1 MITFKKIVHSTVG
14 NDGVKYCITQ
24 DSADDYSIYYE
35 SNGKMLLVDSYGS
48 LDRALNVLDNES

>member
-1 MITFKKIVHSTVG
+1 MITSKIVHSRVG
-14 NDGVKYCITQ
+14 NDGVKYCIAQ